1 MNFKVGAGINIKC
14 EDEYCRYLSLAGN
27 ERQLWQMKLDKNVVY
42 ITLKTVGLFS
52 HNVYYVKGTV
62 PDDKFMGL

>member
-52 HNVYYVKGTV
+52 HNVYYVK
-62 PDDKFMGL
+62 

>member
-52 HNVYYVKGTV
+52 HNVYYVKLTV